1 MKPTI
6 LVVDDTPENID
17 VLKGALTP
25 DYTVRPATSGAIAL
39 KIATIAPI
47 PDLILL
53 DVMMPGMDGY
63 EVCRQLKENPITRPI
78 PVIFVTARSSETDE
92 LHGLHLG
99 AVDYIAKPFRI
110 AVVRSRVATHL
121 ALRHATRQL
130 AEQNRLLVEERHLIE
145 SILLK
150 MRQTELFNPQYT
162 RSLVSPVERTA
173 GDLLLSVFTPDQR
186 QLVLLGDFTGH
197 GLPAAIGGPL
207 VDFILHDMAQR
218 NLPALPI
225 LQTINQQL
233 CARLPTGIFLAA
245 ALIEIDPQRQQIQLW
260 NAGLPSL
267 YLLRQ
272 GAVHREIPSSLPPL
286 GILRQLELHSASLS
300 LEVQTGDRLYAF
312 SDGVIE
318 ATAPDDTPFGF
329 ERLLDFLKKTSQD
342 NCPLDQVLVQLTA
355 FTGTD
360 TFADDIT
367 LVEIE
372 L

>member
-25 DYTVRPATSGAIAL
+25 EYTIRPATSGPVAL
-39 KIATIAPI
+39 KIAALSPT

-63 EVCRQLKENPITRPI
+63 EVCRQLKENPSTRDIPI
-78 PVIFVTARSSETDE
+78 IFVTARSSETDE
-92 LHGLHLG
+92 LLGLHLG
-99 AVDYIAKPFRI
+99 AVDYITKPFRI
-110 AVVRSRVATHL
+110 AVVRSRIATHM
-121 ALRHATRQL
+121 ALRQATRQL

-150 MRQTELFNPQYT
+150 MRQPNLFQPQSI

-173 GDLLLSVFTPDQR
+173 GDLLLSLFTPDQR

-207 VDFILHDMAQR
+207 VDFILHDMALR
-218 NLPALPI
+218 NQSALQI
-225 LQTINQQL
+225 LHTINQQL

-245 ALIEIDPQRQQIQLW
+245 TLIEISPKRHRAQLW
-260 NAGLPSL
+260 NAGLPNL
-267 YLLRQ
+267 YLIRQ
-272 GAVHREIPSSLPPL
+272 GTLQHELASNMPPL
-286 GILRQLELHSASLS
+286 GILNNLEMEPAMLS
-300 LEVQTGDRLYAF
+300 LDLQPGDRLYAF

-318 ATAPDDTPFGF
+318 ASSREGSLFGY
-329 ERLLDFLKKTSQD
+329 ERLRDFLCRTSLD
-342 NCPLDQVLVQLTA
+342 NCPLELILEQLSLH
-355 FTGTD
+355 TGND
-360 TFADDIT
+360 SFADDIT

>member
-25 DYTVRPATSGAIAL
+25 EYTVRPATSGAVAL
-39 KIATIAPI
+39 KIACIMPL

-53 DVMMPGMDGY
+53 DIMMPGMDGY
-63 EVCRQLKENPITRPI
+63 EVCRQLKANPVTRDIPI
-78 PVIFVTARSSETDE
+78 IFVTARNSESDE

-99 AVDYIAKPFRI
+99 AVDYITKPFRI
-110 AVVRSRVATHL
+110 AVVRSRISTHL
-121 ALRHATRQL
+121 ALRLATRQL
-130 AEQNRLLVEERHLIE
+130 AEQNRLLVDERELIE

-150 MRQTELFNPQYT
+150 MRQGDLFHPQHI

-186 QLVLLGDFTGH
+186 QLILLGDFTGH

-218 NLPALPI
+218 NQPALAI
-225 LQTINQQL
+225 IQSINRQL
-233 CARLPTGIFLAA
+233 CDRLPTGLFLAA
-245 ALIEIDPQRQQIQLW
+245 CLLEIQPNRRQAQLW
-260 NAGLPSL
+260 NCGLPSL
-267 YLLRQ
+267 FWLRQ
-272 GAVHREIPSSLPPL
+272 GSVLGEFPSNQPPL
-286 GILRQLELHSASLS
+286 GILASLD
-300 LEVQTGDRLYAF
+300 LAAGVMPLTLQPGDHLYAF

-318 ATAPDDTPFGF
+318 VSSPEGTLFSYD
-329 ERLLDFLKKTSQD
+329 RLLPFLQKASLGRI
-342 NCPLDQVLVQLTA
+342 PLEILLEQLTA
-355 FTGTD
+355 FSTSD

-367 LVEIE
+367 LAEIE